1 MNAEDVLSKWNAF
14 KLLDELLL
22 VNLRECPEITP
33 SFATAYNLKLPEA
46 SVKHTLSLLSSGPLI
61 VKFDEVTICFSASA

>member
-22 VNLRECPEITP
+22 VNLKECPEITP
-33 SFATAYNLKLPEA
+33 SFATAYNLKPPEA
-46 SVKHTLSLLSSGPLI
+46 SVKPTRILLSSGPLI
-61 VKFDEVTICFSASA
+61 VKFDEATICFSASD